1 MNTTILYIILQTE
14 AAVMFISW
22 ILLFCGLVI
31 ITGVKQV
38 SHLGQT
44 GLIQEVSA
52 RKLQYF
58 WNYLLYNIA
67 CILGLWGILDAFR
80 RKGYLRGGLHKR
92 GNYWLDWNTCSKV
105 YCYYLKFFEN
115 GSLSA
120 KKLIFKG
127 PFIVN
132 YLQVCGKKKLKICN
146 HAY

>member
-38 SHLGQT
+38 GHLGQT

-58 WNYLLYNIA
+58 WNYFLYNIA

-92 GNYWLDWNTCSKV
+92 GNY
-105 YCYYLKFFEN
+105 
-115 GSLSA
+115 
-120 KKLIFKG
+120 
-127 PFIVN
+127 
-132 YLQVCGKKKLKICN
+132 
-146 HAY
+146 